1 MLDILKQVGFH
12 PRACVW
18 ELTLACN
25 LRCKH
30 CGSFAGNRREREM
43 DLEES
48 LRVADELAALGCRR
62 VTLSGGEPTLNPDW
76 DRIGKRLAD
85 HCIKV
90 NLISNG
96 WHWNETHVARAKA
109 AGFCGAAFSLDG
121 FEREHDEFRQPGSF
135 ARVVSAIEACVAG
148 GLPVAVNTTVN
159 RLNQRSLRELRDF
172 IRDKGAFSMQIQLA
186 TPSGNMDSHRDLVVD
201 PADLVWLVPDIAALC
216 RQNTNK
222 FFAVG
227 ADDIGYYGMPEQ
239 GLRDTGGELPFW
251 IGCRAGCQVVGI
263 ESSGNVKGCL
273 SLPSS
278 MHGERRFVEGNL
290 REKSLAE
297 IWQADDAFAYN
308 RQYSEASLTGFCRV
322 CRYRDFCRGGCT
334 WTVYCNT
341 LQGGEGNPFCFY
353 FQAVRQRRF
362 DLLTEDPTAP
372 ELDFFGSE
380 PSSTVPP
387 PADPADARDLFALA
401 QTATRACRF
410 EEAHRL
416 LTKAL
421 QLAPDEL
428 AIVDLAGFVCFSLR
442 DFVAAERHN
451 RVVLAKKPD
460 HAFAHNGLG
469 LSLAKQGRLD
479 EGRAA
484 IERAIVLMPG
494 WYDPYHDLAVV
505 LAEAGL
511 RDEAGAAL
519 DRGAA
524 AIPQSA
530 AEFARVKAALIR

>member
-1 MLDILKQVGFH
+1 MLDILKQVGFT

-30 CGSFAGNRREREM
+30 CGSFAGSRREREL
-43 DLEES
+43 DLDES
-48 LRVADELAALGCRR
+48 LRIADELAALGCRR
-62 VTLSGGEPTLNPDW
+62 VTLSGGEPTLHPDW

-85 HCIKV
+85 HCLKV

-96 WHWNETHVARAKA
+96 WHWDATHVARAKA

-121 FEREHDEFRQPGSF
+121 FEREHDEFRQAGSF
-135 ARVVSAIEACVAG
+135 RRVVAAIEACVAG

-159 RLNQRSLRELRDF
+159 RLNQRGLRELRDF

-186 TPSGNMDSHRDLVVD
+186 TPSGNMDGHRNLVVD
-201 PADLVWLVPDIAALC
+201 PADLIGLIPEIAALC
-216 RQNTNK
+216 RQNTRK
-222 FFAVG
+222 FFVVG
-227 ADDIGYYGMPEQ
+227 ADDIGYYGLPEQ
-239 GLRDTGGELPFW
+239 GLRDDGGELPFW
-251 IGCRAGCQVVGI
+251 IGCRAGCQVIGI

-278 MHGERRFVEGNL
+278 MHGEKRFVEGNL
-290 REKSLAE
+290 REKSLTE
-297 IWQADDAFAYN
+297 IWRSEDAFAYN
-308 RQYSEASLTGFCRV
+308 RKHTEASLTGFCRV

-334 WTVYCNT
+334 WTVYCHA

-353 FQAVRQRRF
+353 YQAVRQRRF
-362 DLLTEDPTAP
+362 DLLTEEPTQP
-372 ELDFFGSE
+372 EVDFF
-380 PSSTVPP
+380 
-387 PADPADARDLFALA
+387 PADVAPAAAQEPLPAEAPSLLALA
-401 QTATRACRF
+401 QKETAAGRL

-416 LTKAL
+416 LQKAL
-421 QLAPDEL
+421 GLAPDEV
-428 AIVDLAGFVCFSLR
+428 AILDLLGFVCFFLR
-442 DFVAAERHN
+442 DYEAAEKHN
-451 RVVLAKKPD
+451 RAALAKKPD
-460 HAFAHNGLG
+460 HAYAHHGLG

-479 EGRAA
+479 EGRASV
-484 IERAIVLMPG
+484 ERAIALAPG

-511 RDEAGAAL
+511 RAEAHAML

-524 AIPQSA
+524 AIPQA
-530 AEFARVKAALIR
+530 AADFARAKAALRR